1 MVTWMECWRR
11 AAACLSFT
19 EGAGFL
25 PLSTETRG
33 RCARLWLMPPA
44 MLQQVE
50 KYRIRRRRSRLLL
63 DRVPLQTSLRQILR
77 SGKYLANI
85 ADKLPHIKYKAVWN
99 HFCKC
104 FNEMINERRVAAIIT
119 GGNMS
124 TLLLDVLN
132 FTPLHCKKMVT
143 CNLYLYFYLI

>member
-1 MVTWMECWRR
+1 
-11 AAACLSFT
+11 
-19 EGAGFL
+19 
-25 PLSTETRG
+25 
-33 RCARLWLMPPA
+33 MPPA

-50 KYRIRRRRSRLLL
+50 KYRIRRRRSILLL

-104 FNEMINERRVAAIIT
+104 FNEMINERRIAAIIT

-124 TLLLDVLN
+124 TLLLDVVN
-132 FTPLHCKKMVT
+132 FTPLLCKENGDLQFIPIFLP
-143 CNLYLYFYLI
+143 NLRAKILCIRVFRLI